1 MSSLSNMQ
9 NVTTCGGNSPVSVS
23 YSSLTSA
30 QSPDG
35 NSAIGMSV
43 TYTTP
48 TMIPIPGL
56 LAKNC
61 GLSVAMAAEGEA
73 VVITAK

>member
-1 MSSLSNMQ
+1 VPQSIPPLLA
-9 NVTTCGGNSPVSVS
+9 GG
-23 YSSLTSA
+23 SA
-30 QSPDG
+30 EHPIDAH
-35 NSAIGMSV
+35 AIQPF
-43 TYTTP
+43 YT
-48 TMIPIPGL
+48 GL